1 MVVIAHRL
9 TTLQHCDEI
18 YEISNGR
25 ISEKY
30 NYEDISKSKK

>member
-18 YEISNGR
+18 YEISEGK
-25 ISEKY
+25 ISNKY
-30 NYEDISKSKK
+30 AYSDIKQSK